1 MLMYDPETDRVTQ
14 SLSGPGVAVVA
25 VDNLPAELPRD
36 STLHFGE
43 SLAPFVAPLAAMDR
57 ARSFADLSL
66 APELKRAV
74 IVWNGELTDDYRY
87 LEKYL

>member
-1 MLMYDPETDRVTQ
+1 MYDPETDLVAQT
-14 SLSGPGVAVVA
+14 LEGPGVAVVA

-43 SLAPFVAPLAAMDR
+43 SLAPFLPGLAGMDR
-57 ARSFADLSL
+57 TSSFDELAL
-66 APELKRAV
+66 APELKKAV
-74 IVWNGELTDDYRY
+74 IVWNGKLTDDYRY